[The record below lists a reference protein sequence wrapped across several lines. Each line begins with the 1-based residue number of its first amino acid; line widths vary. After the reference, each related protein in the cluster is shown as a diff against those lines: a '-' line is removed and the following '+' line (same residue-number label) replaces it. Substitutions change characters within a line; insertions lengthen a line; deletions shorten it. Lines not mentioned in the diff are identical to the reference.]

1 MSNPLLVLVG
11 ATASGKSAVAV
22 PLAEQLGAE
31 ILSLDSMLVY
41 RGMEIGT
48 DKPPAAERARVPHHL
63 IDLLD
68 PSQPFDLRR
77 YLRAAD
83 AAVAEVQGRGR
94 RVLIVGGTGLYLMGL
109 CKGVFES
116 PPVDPELRA
125 RLEALPT
132 AELRA
137 RVEEIDPELWERV
150 HPNDHRRLRR
160 AAEVYEQTGTPLSE
174 LQRQFQ
180 GPDRYPAVFG
190 GIRRSRPDLHARI
203 RTRVDAMF
211 AGGLVDEV
219 RGLELGPT
227 AAQAVGYKEVR
238 AALDG
243 EHDLDQ
249 ARALVVRHTVR
260 LVRRQSAWFKR
271 FPIRWVDAAPGEGP
285 EQIVPRL
292 LEIYPGKTAQ

>member
-41 RGMEIGT
+41 RGMDIGT

-94 RVLIVGGTGLYLMGL
+94 RVLIAGGTGLYLMGL
-109 CKGVFES
+109 CKGVFEG

-137 RVEEIDPELWERV
+137 RVEEIDPEL
-150 HPNDHRRLRR
+150 
-160 AAEVYEQTGTPLSE
+160 
-174 LQRQFQ
+174 
-180 GPDRYPAVFG
+180 
-190 GIRRSRPDLHARI
+190 
-203 RTRVDAMF
+203 
-211 AGGLVDEV
+211 
-219 RGLELGPT
+219 
-227 AAQAVGYKEVR
+227 
-238 AALDG
+238 
-243 EHDLDQ
+243 
-249 ARALVVRHTVR
+249 
-260 LVRRQSAWFKR
+260 
-271 FPIRWVDAAPGEGP
+271 
-285 EQIVPRL
+285 
-292 LEIYPGKTAQ
+292 